1 MARPT
6 KYNERF
12 VDEAGILCEELG
24 ADDKALARF
33 FKVSRSTINLW
44 KHDHPEFSDSIKKG
58 KDFYDSHV
66 VERSLLKRALGYS
79 VKERV
84 RERQIKPGQAS
95 TDEEPLEF
103 EMVLTKEV
111 TKHIPGE
118 VTACIFWLKNR
129 RPDRW
134 RDKSEVG
141 LTSLEELLAFMSKER
156 KPRGA

>member
-33 FKVSRSTINLW
+33 FKVAKSTITLW
-44 KHDHPEFSDSIKKG
+44 KREHPEFAVSIKKG
-58 KDFYDSHV
+58 KDSYDSIV
-66 VERSLLKRALGYS
+66 VEQSLLKRALGYS

-103 EMVLTKEV
+103 EMVVTKET
-111 TKHIPGE
+111 TKHIASDP
-118 VTACIFWLKNR
+118 TCCIFWLKNR
-129 RPDRW
+129 QSDRW

-141 LTSLEELLAFMSKER
+141 LTSLEELLAFMNR
-156 KPRGA
+156 KDKRGS